1 MADTSSRQNTALYG
15 LLGFFVVAALAL
27 AIALPLTLS
36 KSGRG
41 CGWGRNTQNGPKSTQ
56 RGPNNAE
63 DIENAINASNAAAA
77 NAAAEAQAAANAAA
91 EAEAQANARF
101 DQMVQ
106 QEAAARAQAN
116 SGRVAP
122 EPMEPVLNSGVDA
135 ISDLGTPHPPY
146 AGASHPDL
154 PDRPVD
160 PSGNSVVNASQLL
173 PSPWRSNSGDAM
185 AADTQGKCISPQN
198 WASFAPTK
206 AGFDRFIH
214 ASRHATM
221 GINSRQPNPVR
232 GPGGGGIRMDILRP
246 PPAVALSGE
255 TVPFG
260 DSSYRQDALNI
271 AAQNLI
277 NTSALTG
284 MIENRCT

>member
-1 MADTSSRQNTALYG
+1 MSKSSNTALYG
-15 LLGFFVVAALAL
+15 LLGFFVIAALAL

-41 CGWGRNTQNGPKSTQ
+41 CGWGRSTQNGPKSTQ
-56 RGPNNAE
+56 RGPNNVEEAF
-63 DIENAINASNAAAA
+63 NANANANANAAAA
-77 NAAAEAQAAANAAA
+77 AAA
-91 EAEAQANARF
+91 EAEAEAQAQAQADAAL
-101 DQMVQ
+101 DQMIQ
-106 QEAAARAQAN
+106 QQAAARAQAN

-122 EPMEPVLNSGVDA
+122 EPMEPVLNSGADA
-135 ISDLGTPHPPY
+135 ITALGDAHTPY

-160 PSGNSVVNASQLL
+160 PSGNSVVKASQLL
-173 PSPWRSNSGDAM
+173 PSSWRSNSGDAM
-185 AADTQGKCISPQN
+185 AADSQGKCISPQN
-198 WASFAPTK
+198 WAAFAPTK